1 MATERLYAPR
11 IRIHDVLERER
22 ACTVDLPIYRDN
34 ALVGPTG
41 AHFKLSDPSGN
52 DVIALTAVSIIAN
65 VATYSIS
72 APELPKTLSLGEGY
86 MQHWRL
92 TISGQTYEF
101 KKPTSLAR
109 SALYPVISDL
119 DLEAEYSDLASI
131 RPTSIGSSYQQ
142 YIDEA
147 WIQLVQRIR
156 DLGNLEYLIMSPQ
169 SLRAAHKNLTF
180 YLIFKDMDSSG
191 LGEGRYL
198 DLAKEHRRQHEFD
211 FKRLTFKYDMN
222 QDGVTDDPNS
232 ARSALGVFYTS
243 APPRVFS
250 RRGRW

>member
-22 ACTVDLPIYRDN
+22 AFTVDLPIYRDN
-34 ALVGPTG
+34 ALVSPTS
-41 AHFKLSDPSGN
+41 ALFKLTDPAGN
-52 DVIALTAVSIIAN
+52 DVIALTAVSVVAHI
-65 VATYSIS
+65 ATYSIS
-72 APELPKTLSLGEGY
+72 AGELPSTLSFGDGY

-92 TISGQTYEF
+92 TISGQIYEF
-101 KKPTSLAR
+101 RKPTSLAR

-147 WIQLVQRIR
+147 WIQLIQRIR

-222 QDGVTDDPNS
+222 QDGVADDPHGG
-232 ARSALGVFYTS
+232 RSALGVFYTS